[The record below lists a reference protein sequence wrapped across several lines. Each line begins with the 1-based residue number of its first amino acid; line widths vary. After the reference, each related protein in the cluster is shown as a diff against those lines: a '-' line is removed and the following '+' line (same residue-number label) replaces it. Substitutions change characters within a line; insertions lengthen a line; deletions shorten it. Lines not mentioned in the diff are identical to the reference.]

1 MIKIFLPN
9 KQKKFLGQTSNNN
22 APKEL
27 FYGILASN
35 LIDFN
40 KDCIDTR
47 NFINSKFEKIC
58 DILINSS
65 FSKKFISLTS
75 QVRKN
80 AKILSFTDWDSINFG
95 YHKKLRNDLTLI
107 GGFHGLF
114 DFLYERTK
122 NNIFFN
128 KKNIQ
133 KSY

>member
-1 MIKIFLPN
+1 MPSYLHILIPEILYKN
-9 KQKKFLGQTSNNN
+9 NNN

-65 FSKKFISLTS
+65 FSKKKICILNFTS
-75 QVRKN
+75 K
-80 AKILSFTDWDSINFG
+80 
-95 YHKKLRNDLTLI
+95 
-107 GGFHGLF
+107 
-114 DFLYERTK
+114 
-122 NNIFFN
+122 
-128 KKNIQ
+128 Q
-133 KSY
+133 KC

>member
-1 MIKIFLPN
+1 MDLDKNYLKVLNEQIEKLINKWLRFFYQPNKEKIFR
-9 KQKKFLGQTSNNN
+9 QTLNNN

-65 FSKKFISLTS
+65 FSKK
-75 QVRKN
+75 N
-80 AKILSFTDWDSINFG
+80 
-95 YHKKLRNDLTLI
+95 
-107 GGFHGLF
+107 
-114 DFLYERTK
+114 LYP
-122 NNIFFN
+122 
-128 KKNIQ
+128 
-133 KSY
+133 